1 MKKLNKEYRFVL
13 TLIIIAIVGLICVK
27 FCNHL
32 VEKTINETI
41 ENAVLV
47 ESNENGYVL
56 DFYGQEYNYSFD

>member
-1 MKKLNKEYRFVL
+1 MKHINKEEKFIIS
-13 TLIIIAIVGLICVK
+13 LIIIVIIGLGCVR

-32 VEKTINETI
+32 AEKTINETI

-56 DFYGQEYNYSFD
+56 NFYGQEYNYSFD

>member
-1 MKKLNKEYRFVL
+1 MKEYKFIA
-13 TLIIIAIVGLICVK
+13 LILAIVIIGLGCVR

-47 ESNENGYVL
+47 ESNESGYTL
-56 DFYGQEYNYSFD
+56 NFYGQEYNYSFD

>member
-1 MKKLNKEYRFVL
+1 MKEYKFIAL
-13 TLIIIAIVGLICVK
+13 ILIIVLIGLGCVR

-47 ESNENGYVL
+47 ESNESGYTL
-56 DFYGQEYNYSFD
+56 NFYGQEYNYSFD

>member
-1 MKKLNKEYRFVL
+1 MKEYKFIALILTIVL
-13 TLIIIAIVGLICVK
+13 IGFGCVR

-47 ESNENGYVL
+47 ASDENGYIL
-56 DFYGQEYNYSFD
+56 NFYGQEYNYSFD

>member
-1 MKKLNKEYRFVL
+1 MKEYKFIA
-13 TLIIIAIVGLICVK
+13 LIIIIVIIGLGCVR

-47 ESNENGYVL
+47 ESNESGYTL
-56 DFYGQEYNYSFD
+56 NFYGQEYNYSFD

>member
-1 MKKLNKEYRFVL
+1 MKEYKFIA
-13 TLIIIAIVGLICVK
+13 LILAIVIIGLGCVR

-47 ESNENGYVL
+47 ESNESGYTL
-56 DFYGQEYNYSFD
+56 NFYGQEYNYSFN

>member
-1 MKKLNKEYRFVL
+1 MKHINKEEKFIIS
-13 TLIIIAIVGLICVK
+13 LIIIVIIGLGCVR

-32 VEKTINETI
+32 VEKTINKTI

-56 DFYGQEYNYSFD
+56 NFYGQEYNYSFD

>member
-1 MKKLNKEYRFVL
+1 MKHINKEEKFIIS
-13 TLIIIAIVGLICVK
+13 LIIIVLVGLGCVR

-56 DFYGQEYNYSFD
+56 NFYGQEYNYSFD

>member
-1 MKKLNKEYRFVL
+1 MKEYKFIAL
-13 TLIIIAIVGLICVK
+13 ILIIVIIGLGCVR

-47 ESNENGYVL
+47 ESNKSGYTL
-56 DFYGQEYNYSFD
+56 NFYGQEYNYSFD

>member
-1 MKKLNKEYRFVL
+1 MKLNKEEKFIIS
-13 TLIIIAIVGLICVK
+13 LIVIVILGLGCVR

-47 ESNENGYVL
+47 ESNENGCVL
-56 DFYGQEYNYSFD
+56 NFYGQEYNYSFD

>member
-13 TLIIIAIVGLICVK
+13 TIVIIAIIGLICVK

-56 DFYGQEYNYSFD
+56 NFYGQEYNYSFD